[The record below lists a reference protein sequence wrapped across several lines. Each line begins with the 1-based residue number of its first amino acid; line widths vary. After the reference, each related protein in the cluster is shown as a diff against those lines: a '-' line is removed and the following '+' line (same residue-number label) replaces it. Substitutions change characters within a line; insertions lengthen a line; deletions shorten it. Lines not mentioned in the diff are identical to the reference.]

1 MYQQVIVHTRFQ
13 SGNSVGQSPR
23 RHNGLWFGS
32 TVTGSRDIRTDC
44 GRLSCTP
51 VSLFHTGAPTGDR
64 DTVLFGLCFAVLLF
78 VRLLPLSTGLTGW
91 PGPDVALGLTFAWVL
106 RRPDQLPALVI
117 VAAFLLE
124 DVFLYRPLGL
134 WPLIVLLGSEA
145 ARLREPRWRDQSFMV
160 EWLRVAILIGAMML
174 GYRVIQVV
182 FFLPVPALG
191 QAILQYLASIAA
203 YPVTVFA
210 ARWLVGLRRVS
221 PGGWRDFRQHW
232 FQRSDNIIRIS

>member
-1 MYQQVIVHTRFQ
+1 MSRGPGRQV
-13 SGNSVGQSPR
+13 VG
-23 RHNGLWFGS
+23 G
-32 TVTGSRDIRTDC
+32 
-44 GRLSCTP
+44 
-51 VSLFHTGAPTGDR
+51 
-64 DTVLFGLCFAVLLF
+64 TVLFGLCFAVLLF

-174 GYRVIQVV
+174 GYRVVQVV

-221 PGGWRDFRQHW
+221 PGAAERTRFAR
-232 FQRSDNIIRIS
+232 